1 MTTAQD
7 LSDQDIAIIRA
18 RALRGDKYAEIAADY
33 RINQGR
39 VADIKFGRIRPDISA
54 AILTPSE
61 PLLSGL
67 APLVWAVDMQMPER
81 RLPGYTSR
89 SRDRLL

>member
-18 RALRGDKYAEIAADY
+18 RALRGDKYAEIASDY

-61 PLLSGL
+61 SPLSGL
-67 APLVWAVDMQMPER
+67 DALVWVVDLQIPEWK
-81 RLPGYTSR
+81 LPDYTSR
-89 SRDRLL
+89 SRDRSL